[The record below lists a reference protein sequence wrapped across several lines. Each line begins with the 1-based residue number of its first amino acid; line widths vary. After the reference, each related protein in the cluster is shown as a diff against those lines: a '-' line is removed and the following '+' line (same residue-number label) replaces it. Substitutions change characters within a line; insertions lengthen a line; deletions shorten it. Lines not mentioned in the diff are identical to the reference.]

1 MFCAKCGA
9 EILSDAVGNYLQN
22 CASPPFPTDRYD
34 PFPQQDDGQRRFASN
49 PSSPVRS
56 RQSSP
61 PRFNTTGASQ
71 QRPRSASTKRASKEN
86 VAPVRGLY
94 PSVIKKG
101 SSKEYLA
108 RTVDS
113 EETAS
118 FKHQIRMLQ
127 EDLARRVEE
136 EARVQQ
142 MNQQLRERLELFQA
156 QNDDNVERAER
167 ELSALMQ
174 VWQISILIHPRVHI

>member
-1 MFCAKCGA
+1 M
-9 EILSDAVGNYLQN
+9 
-22 CASPPFPTDRYD
+22 
-34 PFPQQDDGQRRFASN
+34 
-49 PSSPVRS
+49 
-56 RQSSP
+56 
-61 PRFNTTGASQ
+61 
-71 QRPRSASTKRASKEN
+71 
-86 VAPVRGLY
+86 RGLY

-174 VWQISILIHPRVHI
+174 VWQISILIHTRVHI